1 MENERV
7 YLKNLN
13 SYEYE
18 HPADRIALKSLN
30 TFSILQDV
38 TKKIIEYASEKQMIF
53 VTEGSYNE
61 ITEKQYSSLYK
72 LLIDCCRILDIKKI
86 PKLFLV
92 PERDINA
99 YTAGVENPFI
109 CINEGTVEALSEE
122 ELRFIIGHELGH
134 IKSGHCLNH
143 TMVRIISSGVA
154 AFITKIAFP
163 LRQALFAWDRMSE
176 YTADRAGF
184 LCCQNVEVAVSVLAK
199 LGGCI
204 RRYKEP
210 FNYNAYLNQALS
222 FKEQQGGLVNSFL
235 KNSFYVLY
243 ELDHPLTVLRAA
255 EIYEWNNSN
264 QYKQIINKGQKLL
277 NEVME

>member
-30 TFSILQDV
+30 SIPILPEV
-38 TKKIIEYASEKQMIF
+38 TKKVIEYASEKRMIF

-61 ITEKQYSSLYK
+61 ITENQYPKLYK
-72 LLIDCCRILDIKKI
+72 IFIECCKILDIKKI

-109 CINEGTVEALSEE
+109 CVNEGTIEALSEDE
-122 ELRFIIGHELGH
+122 FRFILGHELGH

-163 LRQALFAWDRMSE
+163 LRQTLFAWDRMSE

-184 LCCQNVEVAVSVLAK
+184 LCCQNIEAAITALAK
-199 LGGCI
+199 LGGCV
-204 RRYKEP
+204 RRYKES
-210 FNYNAYLNQALS
+210 FNYDAYLKQALK
-222 FKEQQGGLVNSFL
+222 FKEQQGTLVNSFL
-235 KNSFYVLY
+235 KNSFYMLY

-255 EIYEWNNSN
+255 EIYEWNNSD

-277 NEVME
+277 SEVTE